1 MRGNKAG
8 SSGLA
13 PVVAPRA
20 SWSLTLG
27 LIVATLRE
35 WRRRHVWD
43 AASSRSATSGRCA
56 TSASILASSTTRC
69 ASRSGG
75 PLAIGEIDGRGGEPK
90 GRHSGSGDRPRTE
103 DFRLWEPV
111 GSEGGD
117 VLSGRLPLL
126 AVTPPRS
133 PRECQFRGAGKA
145 IAKPT
150 TAKQ

>member
-1 MRGNKAG
+1 VRGNKAG

-35 WRRRHVWD
+35 WRRRHVGRRELAKCD
-43 AASSRSATSGRCA
+43 KRRCA

-90 GRHSGSGDRPRTE
+90 GRHNGSGDRPRTE